1 LSTKIFRQN
10 ASTKILSTKCFST
23 KVSLDERHRIRT
35 YIVVKSRKNGQFT
48 DEKNSKQ
55 LYNAFR
61 SLTIINNDTFERC
74 SCWLSSLIS
83 TLPIYLIVRFD

>member
-1 LSTKIFRQN
+1 VNNIEINEDNQLKQN
-10 ASTKILSTKCFST
+10 SKSINTN
-23 KVSLDERHRIRT
+23 RT

-61 SLTIINNDTFERC
+61 SLTIINNDAFE
-74 SCWLSSLIS
+74 
-83 TLPIYLIVRFD
+83 

>member
-1 LSTKIFRQN
+1 VNNIEINEDNQLEQN
-10 ASTKILSTKCFST
+10 SKSINTN
-23 KVSLDERHRIRT
+23 RT